1 MRKRQRDKGT
11 ASGRRPGGA
20 PAAARVATVLAM
32 MALSSASAWSQSAE
46 EVIRRMEANQ
56 THGTSYIEGR
66 MIVRDR
72 FGSRTSSFEM
82 YSEGEENVLV
92 EFTSAAEA
100 GQKVLRTQDEIYLFY
115 PDAAELIRL
124 QGAALRESMLGS
136 DVSYEDMTGNRG
148 ILDTYRATLAGRE
161 TVRGFDCFV
170 VDLEATSRDVA
181 YPRQKVWVDSE
192 LFVMRRSEQYALSGR
207 LLKEIVVTELME
219 RSGLVFPAAMT
230 ISDTLKANSG
240 TEFIVD
246 EARIGIR
253 LPPNIFSLEELT
265 W

>member
-1 MRKRQRDKGT
+1 MRTINKIAFT
-11 ASGRRPGGA
+11 TVIATILGGIPLFA
-20 PAAARVATVLAM
+20 
-32 MALSSASAWSQSAE
+32 QSAE
-46 EVIRRMEANQ
+46 EIIRRMEANQ
-56 THGTSYIEGR
+56 THETSYIEGR
-66 MIVRDR
+66 MIISDR

-82 YSEGEENVLV
+82 YSQGEENVLV

-100 GQKVLRTQDEIYLFY
+100 GQKVLRTEDEIYLFY

-124 QGAALRESMLGS
+124 QGSALRESMLGS

-148 ILDTYRATLAGRE
+148 ILDTYRATLSGRE
-161 TVRGFDCFV
+161 TIRGFDCFV
-170 VDLEATSRDVA
+170 VELEATSRDVA
-181 YPRQKVWVDSE
+181 YPRQRLWIDSG

-207 LLKEIVVTELME
+207 LLKEIVVTDLME
-219 RSGLVFPAAMT
+219 RSGRIFPSAMT
-230 ISDTLKANSG
+230 ISDTLKANSS

-246 EARIGIR
+246 EAEIGLR

>member
-1 MRKRQRDKGT
+1 MKTSSK
-11 ASGRRPGGA
+11 
-20 PAAARVATVLAM
+20 TVLLI
-32 MALSSASAWSQSAE
+32 ALTIVAGGLPLFAQSAE

-56 THGTSYIEGR
+56 THETSYIEGR
-66 MIVRDR
+66 MIITDR

-100 GQKVLRTQDEIYLFY
+100 GQKVLRTEDEIYLFY
-115 PDAAELIRL
+115 PDASELIRL
-124 QGAALRESMLGS
+124 QGSALRESMLGS

-148 ILDTYRATLAGRE
+148 ILDTYRATLSGIERI
-161 TVRGFDCFV
+161 RGYDCFV
-170 VDLEATSRDVA
+170 VELEATSRDVA
-181 YPRQKVWVDSE
+181 YPRQRVWIDSD

-219 RSGLVFPAAMT
+219 RSGRIFPSAMT
-230 ISDTLKANSG
+230 ISDTLKANSK

-246 EARIGIR
+246 EAEIGLR

>member
-1 MRKRQRDKGT
+1 MQNRYNEKHAGVPQ
-11 ASGRRPGGA
+11 P
-20 PAAARVATVLAM
+20 PRVASPASRIAMVVAM
-32 MALSSASAWSQSAE
+32 MALTAASAWSQSAE
-46 EVIRRMEANQ
+46 EVIRRMERNQ
-56 THGTSYIEGR
+56 THETSYIEGR
-66 MIVRDR
+66 MILRDR

-100 GQKVLRTQDEIYLFY
+100 GQKVLRTKDEIYLFY
-115 PDAAELIRL
+115 PDASELIRL

-161 TVRGFDCFV
+161 TIRGFDCFV
-170 VDLEATSRDVA
+170 VDLEARSRDVA
-181 YPRQKVWVDSE
+181 YPRQKIWVDSE
-192 LFVMRRSEQYALSGR
+192 RFVMRRSERYALSGR
-207 LLKEIVVTELME
+207 LLKEIVVTALME

-230 ISDTLKANSG
+230 IADTLKADSG

-246 EARIGIR
+246 EAQIGIR